1 MSRRKPFV
9 QTSNLFLAVALFLTF
24 IGSTSAMEKVAWN
37 KILDQPKPWYG
48 SNEAIRIAN
57 NMLLFQKDN
66 GGWFKNID
74 MSVALDEEQKKRLRE
89 EQSEVVGTTIDNDA
103 TFIQTEFLARV
114 YQETLESRFAV
125 GVLNALDYLL
135 EAQYDNGGWPQY
147 YPIREGYWA
156 EITFNDGAMIQAME
170 TLKEV
175 TEANFPY
182 DFVDENRRERAQN
195 AIDKGLEM
203 ILASQIEVDGKL
215 TAWCAQHDREDLSP
229 AKGRAYELP
238 SISGGESVGVVRYL
252 MGLKD
257 PDDRVVKA
265 IESAVEWFEEVKIE
279 GKKVVRKEN
288 PSLHRGHDRLV
299 VEDEDAGPLWARFY
313 EIGTNRPMFVG
324 RDGVVRYEL
333 SEIEHERRV
342 GYSYLGNYAEK
353 LLEVHYPKWKSSLN

>member
-1 MSRRKPFV
+1 MRNHNAQSMHFV
-9 QTSNLFLAVALFLTF
+9 LMLPLFLVTF
-24 IGSTSAMEKVAWN
+24 GSTLAMEKVAW
-37 KILDQPKPWYG
+37 KDVLDQPKSWYG
-48 SNEAIRIAN
+48 SDEATRIAN

-74 MSVALDEEQKKRLRE
+74 MSVELDEEQRHRLRE

-114 YQETLESRFAV
+114 YQETHESRFAE
-125 GVLNALDYLL
+125 GVLDALDYLMD
-135 EAQYDNGGWPQY
+135 AQYDNGGWPQY
-147 YPIREGYWA
+147 FPIREGYWA

-170 TLKEV
+170 MLKEV
-175 TEANFPY
+175 AEANVPY
-182 DFVDENRRERAQN
+182 DFVDKKRRKSAQK

-203 ILASQIEVDGKL
+203 ILAAQIEVDGKL

-238 SISGGESVGVVRYL
+238 SISGGESVGVVKYL

-257 PDDRVVKA
+257 PDERVIQA
-265 IESAVEWFEEVKIE
+265 IESAVAWFEEVKIK
-279 GKKVVRKEN
+279 GKKVVRKED

-313 EIGTNRPMFVG
+313 EIDTNRPMFVG
-324 RDGVVRYEL
+324 RDGVVRYNL

-353 LLEVHYPKWKSSLN
+353 LLEEYYPEWKDSIN